1 MWLLALQI
9 TAFAPTGSFLAAS
22 ASHNPAQIMSRSAV
36 QKVQMIK
43 PSGNSD
49 PNFDPDAV
57 SPEAARRTLIGQ
69 GVVVGVVSSIGLLV
83 SSSGKFDNASPP
95 GFAEAA
101 AKKDAKSKAY
111 LDGFKEREAAL
122 AARAAAAK
130 AAGIAATAPPKPW
143 EK

>member
-1 MWLLALQI
+1 MRRI
-9 TAFAPTGSFLAAS
+9 
-22 ASHNPAQIMSRSAV
+22 R
-36 QKVQMIK
+36 

-57 SPEAARRTLIGQ
+57 SPEAARRTLVGQ
-69 GVVVGVVSSIGLLV
+69 GIVVGVVASIGLLV

-95 GFAEAA
+95 GFADAA

-111 LDGFKEREAAL
+111 LDGLKEREALL
-122 AARAAAAK
+122 AERTAAAK
-130 AAGIAATAPPKPW
+130 AAGVASKAPPKPW